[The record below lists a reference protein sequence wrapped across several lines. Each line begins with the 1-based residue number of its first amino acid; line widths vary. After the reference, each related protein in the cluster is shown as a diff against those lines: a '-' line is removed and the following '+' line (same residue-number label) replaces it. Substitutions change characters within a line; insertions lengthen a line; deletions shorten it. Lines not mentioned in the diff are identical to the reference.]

1 MLLGKG
7 YKEHQHQQ
15 NFSLSSDKIV
25 RVDHVQESTNLLE
38 LHKRKRGS
46 WNVTNYEK
54 SNNHAK
60 FLNKTIDANGVR
72 IDEERVIGNRYS
84 SDDKVSDEKKIFYR
98 TPESY
103 KKFKQSVVSK
113 FSETN
118 PENKIFAL
126 ISHSKFL
133 EQELDI
139 PHLSNLDSVLVRYKV
154 NENGEVIKQSNNL
167 YHRLMPEQPYSF
179 NEKFKDEIIE
189 QTKESGIVERIQ
201 EKKDGF
207 GLDPQFLKCDYTYSE
222 IQNTIN
228 SKTKGTAT
236 RKKGTATRK
245 KGTTTRKK
253 GTMTHKKYE

>member
-1 MLLGKG
+1 MKIW
-7 YKEHQHQQ
+7 EDQHQQ

-25 RVDHVQESTNLLE
+25 RVDHIQESTNLLE

-84 SDDKVSDEKKIFYR
+84 SDDKVNDEDQIFYR
-98 TPESY
+98 TSESY

-118 PENKIFAL
+118 PENKIFAI

-139 PHLSNLDSVLVRYKV
+139 SHLSNLDSVLVRYKV
-154 NENGEVIKQSNNL
+154 NDNGEVIKQSNNL
-167 YHRLMPEQPYSF
+167 YHRLMSEQPYSF

-222 IQNTIN
+222 IQKTIN
-228 SKTKGTAT
+228 SKT
-236 RKKGTATRK
+236 KKGTATRK
-245 KGTTTRKK
+245 KVLHEKKSTTRKNTTK
-253 GTMTHKKYE
+253 IWRNS